1 MKYLKLFICL
11 LLLFTACNSRQI
23 SLAED
28 DKGIEI
34 YKVKLKWDTL
44 SNGWRNKIMGYE
56 LASKATPVIKY
67 DEIISLE
74 RKSHLDYSRK
84 ELAFTLSKPVDKIL
98 TLGNNQNFKAD
109 SGFIVT
115 LNEEVIYTAYY
126 KTRFA
131 SDYDTDVLFFILGK
145 SFPNSFE
152 VFWDSLAKD
161 RFSFRNEPDPR
172 YDPHLLNRLRQD
184 GKLKK

>member
-1 MKYLKLFICL
+1 MKLLCL
-11 LLLFTACNSRQI
+11 IFLVALISCNSKQKI
-23 SLAED
+23 SPPKD
-28 DKGIEI
+28 DKGVEI

-56 LASKATPVIKY
+56 LASKTTPVIKY
-67 DEIISLE
+67 DEIISIE

-84 ELAFTLSKPVDKIL
+84 ELAFTLSKPVDRIL
-98 TLGNNQNFKAD
+98 TLGNNQNLKAD

-115 LNEEVIYTAYY
+115 LNDEVIYTAYY

-131 SDYDTDVLFFILGK
+131 SDYDTEVLFFTLGK

-172 YDPHLLNRLRQD
+172 YDPRLLNRLRQD
-184 GKLKK
+184 GKLKE